1 VKEWMTTMEVT
12 AKLDLDDEW
21 LSKLQNEFRSARITD
36 EQLCDT
42 IQMIQKTYDYVVD
55 PHTAVALAAA
65 EILGYEHSDPT
76 CVRPVAILA
85 TASPCKFEE
94 AVTVALGKDRWTEY
108 CESSFPAA
116 AKNILNKQEIPPV
129 RYPWKEGLQ
138 LTEVQIQWETL
149 AMSIIQNL

>member
-1 VKEWMTTMEVT
+1 MEVT

-21 LSKLQNEFRSARITD
+21 MSKLHDEFRSARIID

-42 IQMIQKTYDYVVD
+42 IRSIQKAYDYVVD

-65 EILGYEHSDPT
+65 EILGYKHNDPT
-76 CVRPVAILA
+76 CLRPVAILA

-129 RYPWKEGLQ
+129 RYPWKKGLQ
-138 LTEVQIQWETL
+138 LTKVQVEWETL
-149 AMSIIQNL
+149 AMSIVQSL